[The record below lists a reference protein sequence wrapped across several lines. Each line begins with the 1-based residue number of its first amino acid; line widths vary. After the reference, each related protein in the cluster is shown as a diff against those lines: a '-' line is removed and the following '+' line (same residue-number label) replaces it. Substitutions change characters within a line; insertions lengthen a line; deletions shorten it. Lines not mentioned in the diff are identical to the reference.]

1 MRPGPLAINAK
12 AAAAATALALAL
24 AAVPAGASPNGAAER
39 FYERSFVLAA
49 DARCRLFEPRLT
61 HALEAATWQA
71 RGAALRAGVD
81 APQLAESAGR
91 ARALAART
99 PCDAADLKTVAGRAE
114 NAFAGWKRL
123 ARLTLPGA
131 RRDWSADRFAY
142 QSPTYRLVQDSVTG
156 ASPVRFGL
164 AGTMDA
170 EDAPLAVVSWFGRPR
185 PVAAR
190 LVLRDAG
197 VAPQPWLTGDLPP
210 SAQART
216 IWSSGAEDAATTLLP
231 RDRKTGQAW
240 RFPAEAAEALATLD
254 PREPFALEF
263 LFRDGSVARAR
274 FEAGDFAAGQA
285 FLAMGAV

>member
-1 MRPGPLAINAK
+1 MRPGSLAINAK

-61 HALEAATWQA
+61 KALEAATWQA
-71 RGAALRAGVD
+71 RGAALRAGSN
-81 APQLAESAGR
+81 ALQLAESAGR

-99 PCDAADLKTVAGRAE
+99 PCEAADLKTVAGRAE
-114 NAFAGWKRL
+114 HAFAGWKRL

-142 QSPTYRLVQDSVTG
+142 KSPTYRLVQDSVTG

-164 AGTMDA
+164 AGTMDVA
-170 EDAPLAVVSWFGRPR
+170 DAPLAVVSWFGQPR
-185 PVAAR
+185 PFGAR
-190 LVLRDAG
+190 LVLRDAA

-210 SAQART
+210 SARART
-216 IWSSGAEDAATTLLP
+216 IWSSGAEDASATLLP
-231 RDRKTGQAW
+231 RERKAGQAW
-240 RFPAEAAEALATLD
+240 RFPAEAAEALAALD

-263 LFRDGSVARAR
+263 VFRDGSIARAR